1 MKSAVLVPYC
11 PLPTDH
17 GGKVEMWKNLETLRS
32 LGDCTLLSAA
42 TRPVGMGWTPAIRKE
57 IEGLGYRVELREEAN
72 FSRDWRQL
80 AGLAYAS
87 LFKGIRLDRA
97 FGHSNPYHRYAFP
110 EAWWHLRTK
119 DADLAVVNY
128 SYWSWL
134 PCRCPKVV
142 VLLDLWS
149 DFMWEGPRR
158 EIEDLKT
165 ADLVIVISKTEEE
178 KLNGWG
184 IDRTFWSPPAV
195 PAGNFSDTTEIG
207 LLGSGSR
214 VNAEGLA
221 WLKAALSASSPR
233 IWVYGSLAQKADHPA
248 FVPCGRYEKQ
258 TKPYEECGIIL
269 MTTAQ
274 GMGVQIKTIEALA
287 AGRAIIARPGA
298 VRGLPPSR
306 DAWIEAP
313 TPQAM
318 MDTAAELQ
326 NNSDLRHRQYGN
338 ARDYYRQFLESDML
352 LNQLHETYLEVAAR
366 GRPGVSRGILD
377 S

>member
-1 MKSAVLVPYC
+1 MNSIALVPYC

-17 GGKVEMWKNLETLRS
+17 GGKVEMWKNLEILRS
-32 LGDCTLLSAA
+32 LGECTLLSAA
-42 TRPVGMGWTPAIRKE
+42 TRPVGMGWTPAMRKE
-57 IEGLGYRVELREEAN
+57 IEGLGYRVELREESN
-72 FSRDWRQL
+72 PSRSWRQW
-80 AGLAYAS
+80 AGLSYAS
-87 LFKGIRLDRA
+87 LCKALRLERA
-97 FGHSNPYHRYAFP
+97 FGHSNPYHRHAFP
-110 EAWWHLRTK
+110 EAWWHSKTK

-149 DFMWEGPRR
+149 DFMWEGPKR

-178 KLNGWG
+178 KLNAWG

-195 PAGNFSDTTEIG
+195 PAGDFADTTGIG

-214 VNAEGLA
+214 VNAEGLE
-221 WLKAALSASSPR
+221 WLRRGLSASSPR
-233 IWVYGSLAQKADHPA
+233 IRVYGSLADRADHPA
-248 FVPCGRYEKQ
+248 FVRCGRYAKQ
-258 TKPYEECGIIL
+258 TQPYEECGIIL

-287 AGRAIIARPGA
+287 AGRAIVARPGA

-306 DAWIEAP
+306 DAWIEASSP
-313 TPQAM
+313 EAM
-318 MDTAAELQ
+318 MEKTLELR
-326 NNSDLRHRQYGN
+326 NDPDLRHRQYGN
-338 ARDYYRQFLESDML
+338 ARDYYRRFLESDML
-352 LNQLHETYLEVAAR
+352 LNELREAYLKAAAW
-366 GRPGVSRGILD
+366 GQPGFSRGLLEA
-377 S
+377 